1 MVAAPAAAV
10 DPGAAAVLP
19 VVEGAGLAACAFCD
33 GQGGSCARAAGMML
47 PNEAMAIQNGLER
60 SMKGGIIMVRRSHAG
75 RKNPHSLMPNTDA
88 RLALIHDWLSRELHL
103 PRLRLEVASSD
114 ASFRRYFR
122 VFAGA
127 TSYIVMDAPP
137 EKEDV
142 RPYLK
147 VSRLLEELGAH
158 VPHVHEADA
167 GRGLLLLEDLGT
179 TPYLQRLERGGD
191 SELLYADALA
201 ALANIQLRGG
211 PACAQLPPYGRSEL
225 AREMALMPE
234 WFLGRHL
241 SLTLSAAETELL
253 ASSFEFLIVEA
264 LAQPRVFVH
273 RDYHARNLMVV
284 SERNPG
290 IIDFQDALCGPVGYD
305 LVSLLKDCY
314 IAWPRARVE
323 AWVEGFRAR
332 LLERGGPAGGSRAE
346 FLRWFDL
353 IGVQRHIKVLGIF
366 CRLWYRDGKA
376 GYLSDLPRTLDY
388 VREAGARYGELSA
401 LARFLE
407 ERVTAQLP
415 RANARIAAEHA
426 RAGARS

>member
-1 MVAAPAAAV
+1 
-10 DPGAAAVLP
+10 
-19 VVEGAGLAACAFCD
+19 
-33 GQGGSCARAAGMML
+33 MML
-47 PNEAMAIQNGLER
+47 PHDAITIQNGLER
-60 SMKGGIIMVRRSHAG
+60 SMKGGIIMVRHSQAG
-75 RKNPHSLMPNTDA
+75 RKTHNSHMLEPDA
-88 RLALIHDWLSRELHL
+88 RLSLMQDWLSREL
-103 PRLRLEVASSD
+103 RLQPARLEVASSD

-122 VFAGA
+122 VFSAGA
-127 TSYIVMDAPP
+127 SYVVMDAPP

-158 VPHVHEADA
+158 VPHVHEADIA
-167 GRGLLLLEDLGT
+167 RGLLLLEDLGT
-179 TPYLQRLERGGD
+179 TPYLQSLQSGGD
-191 SELLYADALA
+191 SERLYAAALA
-201 ALANIQLRGG
+201 ALANIQLRGAA
-211 PACAQLPPYGRSEL
+211 ACAQLAPYGRSEL

-241 SLTLSAAETELL
+241 SVDISAAESELL
-253 ASSFEFLIVEA
+253 SSAFEFLIAEA
-264 LAQPRVFVH
+264 LGQPRVFVH

-284 SERNPG
+284 NERNPG

-323 AWVEGFRAR
+323 SWVRAFRAR
-332 LLERGGPAGGSRAE
+332 LLAAGGAAGESEAQ

-366 CRLWYRDGKA
+366 CRLWYRDGKP
-376 GYLSDLPRTLDY
+376 GYLPDLPRTLDY
-388 VREAGARYGELSA
+388 VREACARYAELGA

-415 RANARIAAEHA
+415 RANARIAAQIDQPGGK
-426 RAGARS
+426 RR

>member
-1 MVAAPAAAV
+1 
-10 DPGAAAVLP
+10 
-19 VVEGAGLAACAFCD
+19 
-33 GQGGSCARAAGMML
+33 MML
-47 PNEAMAIQNGLER
+47 PNEAMTIQNGLER
-60 SMKGGIIMVRRSHAG
+60 SMKSGIIMVRRSHAG

-103 PRLRLEVASSD
+103 PQVRIEVASSD

-122 VFAGA
+122 VFGA
-127 TSYIVMDAPP
+127 ADTYVVMDAPP

-147 VSRLLEELGAH
+147 VSQLLEALGAH
-158 VPHVHEADA
+158 VPHVHQADVE
-167 GRGLLLLEDLGT
+167 RGLLLLEDLGT
-179 TPYLQRLERGGD
+179 IPYLQRLERGGD
-191 SELLYADALA
+191 SEPLYADALA
-201 ALANIQLRGG
+201 ALANIQLRGAT
-211 PACAQLPPYGRSEL
+211 ACAQLPPYGRSEL

-241 SLTLSAAETELL
+241 SLTLSAAEAELL
-253 ASSFEFLIVEA
+253 GAAFEFLIIEA

-284 SERNPG
+284 GERNPG

-323 AWVEGFRAR
+323 SWVRAFRAR
-332 LLERGGPAGGSRAE
+332 LLARGGPAGASDAE

-353 IGVQRHIKVLGIF
+353 IGAQRHIKVLGIF

-376 GYLSDLPRTLDY
+376 GYLADLPRTLDY
-388 VREAGARYGELSA
+388 LREVSGRYAELGA

-407 ERVTAQLP
+407 ERVSGELA
-415 RANARIAAEHA
+415 RANARVAAERA
-426 RAGARS
+426 RAGTGA

>member
-1 MVAAPAAAV
+1 
-10 DPGAAAVLP
+10 
-19 VVEGAGLAACAFCD
+19 
-33 GQGGSCARAAGMML
+33 ML
-47 PNEAMAIQNGLER
+47 PHDAITIQNGLER

-75 RKNPHSLMPNTDA
+75 RKTHNSHMLETDA
-88 RLALIHDWLSRELHL
+88 RLALLRDWLSREL
-103 PRLRLEVASSD
+103 RLQAARLEVASSD

-122 VFAGA
+122 VFSAG
-127 TSYIVMDAPP
+127 TSYVVMDAPP

-158 VPHVHEADA
+158 VPHVHEADVA
-167 GRGLLLLEDLGT
+167 RGLLLLEDLGT
-179 TPYLQRLERGGD
+179 TPYLQSLQGGGD
-191 SELLYADALA
+191 SERLYAA
-201 ALANIQLRGG
+201 ALEALGNIQLRGAA
-211 PACAQLPPYGRSEL
+211 ACAQLAPYGRSEL

-241 SLTLSAAETELL
+241 SLGLSAGESELL
-253 ASSFEFLIVEA
+253 NGAFEFLIAEA

-284 SERNPG
+284 NERNPG

-323 AWVEGFRAR
+323 AWVRAFRAR
-332 LLERGGPAGGSRAE
+332 LLAAGGAAGESEAE

-366 CRLWYRDGKA
+366 CRLWYRDGKS
-376 GYLSDLPRTLDY
+376 GYLPDLPRTLDY
-388 VREAGARYGELSA
+388 VREACGRYAELDA
-401 LARFLE
+401 LARFLD

-415 RANARIAAEHA
+415 HANARIAAQAQQPA
-426 RAGARS
+426 RKHR